1 MACFNLS
8 ARFWNGN
15 MDYSIDMTSPIHPHL
30 KIENI
35 LLVQQSD
42 YVSKALLGAVDPIVK

>member
-15 MDYSIDMTSPIHPHL
+15 MDYSIDMTSPTHPHL